1 MSGGYWNGTLQN
13 TRPSLKYQRETVK
26 EASASRS
33 RLRSEKI
40 RRQSNS
46 PTTNRSSSGPKI
58 QGSLIFFPN
67 APFEPRAID
76 HATCGPVQADW
87 MAPVL
92 SLTITRATSSPLAHQ
107 WRTQVSFSKAVDDV
121 ILACARW

>member
-1 MSGGYWNGTLQN
+1 M
-13 TRPSLKYQRETVK
+13 KYQSETVN

-33 RLRSEKI
+33 RLRSDRI
-40 RRQSNS
+40 RRQSNR
-46 PTTNRSSSGPKI
+46 PTTNSSSSGPKI
-58 QGSLIFFPN
+58 HGSLIFRPN

-92 SLTITRATSSPLAHQ
+92 SLTITRATSSPSAHQ
-107 WRTQVSFSKAVDDV
+107 CRTQVPFSNAVDDV
-121 ILACARW
+121 ILACARS